1 MKLLFLGLGFISF
14 SVAYELAESHDITL
28 TTRELPPRHPVKRAY
43 AEMLESKGVKL
54 ERLDVLNDREKLAE
68 MVRGSDA
75 VVNFIGEI
83 QGDEKSL
90 LLSNAEIPK
99 RLVEAIETSNPK
111 VYFIHFSGA
120 TLGQQG
126 KYIKEEVPH
135 GSGLNPSTPFERS
148 KLEGEKAVMSSSIQK
163 AIVRP
168 TLVYGWAAAH
178 PQFVVMYR
186 LAKLGIR
193 PGLGLE
199 FMPVSTYYIAKLI
212 DKLLDTK
219 PKAEYLYAT
228 ECKKVTVE
236 DFVKL
241 YCEALNKGCFRI
253 PVPTALAKAFLPRGV
268 KDLLRYSGVEFS
280 CEKMKGYVGE
290 MTFREEDVLK
300 NAEFLGELEAQ
311 GRLVPE

>member
-14 SVAYELAESHDITL
+14 SVAYELAESHEITV
-28 TTRELPPRHPVKRAY
+28 TTRELPPRHPVKRTY
-43 AEMLESKGVKL
+43 AEMLEIKGVKL
-54 ERLDVLNDREKLAE
+54 ERLDVLNDREKVADLVGA
-68 MVRGSDA
+68 SDA

-90 LLSNAEIPK
+90 HLSNAEVPK
-99 RLVEAIETSNPK
+99 RLIEVVETSNPRA
-111 VYFIHFSGA
+111 YFIHFSGA

-126 KYIKEEVPH
+126 KYVKEEVPH
-135 GSGLNPSTPFERS
+135 GSSLNPSTPFERS
-148 KLEGEKAVMSSSIQK
+148 KLEGEKAVMSSPIGK
-163 AIVRP
+163 AIIRP

-199 FMPVSTYYIAKLI
+199 FMPVSTHYIAKLVER
-212 DKLLDTK
+212 LLDTR

-228 ECKKVTVE
+228 ECRKVTVE
-236 DFVKL
+236 DLVRL

-253 PVPTALAKAFLPRGV
+253 PVPTSLAKAFLPRGV

-280 CEKMKGYVGE
+280 CEKMKRYVGE
-290 MTFREEDVLK
+290 MAFRKDDVLK
-300 NAEFLGELEAQ
+300 NAEFLRSLEAQ